1 MHGSFICPFVSFLL
15 FALSLSS
22 VFFPRLCTRSPQTAR
37 RLLLIHSWWDKAA
50 VGCAFSKVSAR
61 FSSSNP
67 LPPTLNRQFSSLPNR
82 CPGLTRRS
90 PSRIRTIPCLL
101 ETWNSRT
108 SVWKQLGNDIN
119 QLQSRNYSTS
129 TGCSSRCPSSSRY
142 FIFSSL
148 GVVECRGGVT
158 ATRRTPRGLIWRR
171 RKTVDGEKWREPI
184 LGSASSRRNGVPR
197 CVLRLPPPRR
207 GHPRAQVMLHDSR
220 PPARYL
226 HQRDRKS
233 VQINSEGRH
242 SSRFDRATERWI
254 VQSLRLFPFPP
265 IVSHPRASPLHRL
278 VSSTILPLQP
288 RIAAI
293 YLEGDEGER
302 KRDED
307 RETYF
312 KTFGRISP
320 ISLSLSLFRWIIDS
334 RDGNLIGGRLQPRN
348 SFVSTA
354 HKPD

>member
-1 MHGSFICPFVSFLL
+1 MIHVHQLAISTSGIVNPSKLIRRDDTPPDST
-15 FALSLSS
+15 AL
-22 VFFPRLCTRSPQTAR
+22 PN
-37 RLLLIHSWWDKAA
+37 D
-50 VGCAFSKVSAR
+50 G
-61 FSSSNP
+61 SSN
-67 LPPTLNRQFSSLPNR
+67 
-82 CPGLTRRS
+82 
-90 PSRIRTIPCLL
+90 
-101 ETWNSRT
+101 
-108 SVWKQLGNDIN
+108 
-119 QLQSRNYSTS
+119 
-129 TGCSSRCPSSSRY
+129 RY
-142 FIFSSL
+142 AF
-148 GVVECRGGVT
+148 
-158 ATRRTPRGLIWRR
+158 
-171 RKTVDGEKWREPI
+171 
-184 LGSASSRRNGVPR
+184 
-197 CVLRLPPPRR
+197 
-207 GHPRAQVMLHDSR
+207 
-220 PPARYL
+220 
-226 HQRDRKS
+226 
-233 VQINSEGRH
+233 
-242 SSRFDRATERWI
+242 
-254 VQSLRLFPFPP
+254 FPP

>member
-1 MHGSFICPFVSFLL
+1 MHGSFICPSFSTVSFLSSSL
-15 FALSLSS
+15 LSLSS

-90 PSRIRTIPCLL
+90 PSRIRTTPCLL

-142 FIFSSL
+142 FIFSSV
-148 GVVECRGGVT
+148 GVVERRGGVT

-207 GHPRAQVMLHDSR
+207 GHPRAQVMLHDPR

-254 VQSLRLFPFPP
+254 VQSLRFFL
-265 IVSHPRASPLHRL
+265 SPRSSLTHELLRSTGSFRPRSFLSNHASLR
-278 VSSTILPLQP
+278 STW
-288 RIAAI
+288 
-293 YLEGDEGER
+293 
-302 KRDED
+302 
-307 RETYF
+307 RETRGNGNV
-312 KTFGRISP
+312 TRIGKRILKRLAEFRQFRSP
-320 ISLSLSLFRWIIDS
+320 CLSFDGLSS
-334 RDGNLIGGRLQPRN
+334 RGMGI
-348 SFVSTA
+348 
-354 HKPD
+354 